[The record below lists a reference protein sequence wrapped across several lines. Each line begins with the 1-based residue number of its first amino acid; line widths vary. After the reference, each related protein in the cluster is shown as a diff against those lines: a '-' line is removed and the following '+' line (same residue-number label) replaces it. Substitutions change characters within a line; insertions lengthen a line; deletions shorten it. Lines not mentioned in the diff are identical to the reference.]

1 MPRSTRP
8 ARRGGVLAVA
18 AAVALALGLSGCTR
32 YPTQTPK
39 DARDA
44 AYAAAADAKDGGTAA
59 GGSGGGTGGSK
70 GSLAPGA
77 VDCRVAKC
85 IALTFDAGPSENT
98 PALLKILHEKKVK
111 VTFFLLGHNHV
122 DKYPDL
128 VRQMGQNGNV
138 LGNHSWTHPRL
149 TDLDPAAIRSELD
162 RLDTAVEKLTGR
174 RPTLMRPPQ
183 GRTDKKV
190 SKVCKELGL
199 AQVLWN
205 DTASDYATTDSA
217 LIHKRILK
225 DAHRDGIILL
235 HDLYKGTVPA
245 VPGIIDALRAQ
256 GYTFVTVPE
265 LLAPATPEPGK
276 VYRP

>member
-1 MPRSTRP
+1 MPRSMRT
-8 ARRGGVLAVA
+8 ARRGAALAA
-18 AAVALALGLSGCTR
+18 AAVALTLGLSGCTR

-39 DARDA
+39 EARDA
-44 AYAAAADAKDGGTAA
+44 AYADAADDKGGTTGTT
-59 GGSGGGTGGSK
+59 GGTSGGQGGHK
-70 GSLAPGA
+70 GALAPGA

-85 IALTFDAGPSENT
+85 IALTFDAGPSQNT
-98 PALLKILHEKKVK
+98 PALLKVLHEKKVR
-111 VTFFLLGHNHV
+111 VTFFLLGRNHV
-122 DKYPDL
+122 EKYPDL
-128 VRQMGQNGNV
+128 VRQMGQDGNV
-138 LGNHSWTHPRL
+138 LGNHTWTHPRL
-149 TDLDPAAIRSELD
+149 TDLKPAEIRSELD
-162 RLDTAVEKLTGR
+162 RLDTAVEKLTGK

-190 SKVCKELGL
+190 SKVCRELGL

-265 LLAPATPEPGK
+265 LLAPAAPEPGK

>member
-1 MPRSTRP
+1 MPGTPS
-8 ARRGGVLAVA
+8 AIRRRCAGAAV
-18 AAVALALGLSGCTR
+18 AAVALALALSGCTT
-32 YPTQTPK
+32 YNTQSPRSARNAASKAARGK
-39 DARDA
+39 DT
-44 AYAAAADAKDGGTAA
+44 AAALPA
-59 GGSGGGTGGSK
+59 
-70 GSLAPGA
+70 GA
-77 VDCRVAKC
+77 VDCRKAKC
-85 IALTFDAGPSENT
+85 IALTFDAGPSEHT
-98 PALLKILHEKKVK
+98 PALLKVLKEKKVR

-138 LGNHSWTHPRL
+138 LGNHTWTHRRL
-149 TDLDPAAIRSELD
+149 TDLKPAEIRTELD
-162 RLDTAVEKLTGR
+162 RLDTAVEKLSGT

-183 GRTDKKV
+183 GRTNKTV
-190 SKVCKELGL
+190 ARISKELGL
-199 AQVLWN
+199 SLVLWN
-205 DTASDYATTDSA
+205 DTASDYATTDST

-265 LLAPATPEPGK
+265 LLAPARPEPGRIYK
-276 VYRP
+276 P

>member
-1 MPRSTRP
+1 MPPR
-8 ARRGGVLAVA
+8 ARRARRTGVA
-18 AAVALALGLSGCTR
+18 AALTAACLALTLSGCGATYDVTSPR
-32 YPTQTPK
+32 A
-39 DARDA
+39 ARTA
-44 AYAAAADAKDGGTAA
+44 AYKAADRPP
-59 GGSGGGTGGSK
+59 
-70 GSLAPGA
+70 LPPGA
-77 VDCRVAKC
+77 VDCRKAKC

-98 PALLKILHEKKVK
+98 PALLKILKEKKVR

-122 DKYPDL
+122 DKYPAL
-128 VRQMGQNGNV
+128 VKEMAADGNV

-149 TDLDPAAIRSELD
+149 TSLEPGQIRAELD
-162 RLDTAVEKLTGR
+162 RLDTAVERLTGT

-190 SKVCKELGL
+190 EKVCRELGL
-199 AQVLWN
+199 AQVLWS
-205 DTASDYATTDSA
+205 DTASDYATTDTA
-217 LIHKRILK
+217 LIRERILK
-225 DAHRDGIILL
+225 DAGRDGIILL

-265 LLAPATPEPGK
+265 LLAPATPEPGL

>member
-1 MPRSTRP
+1 MPDKPRTV
-8 ARRGGVLAVA
+8 RRTALTA
-18 AAVALALGLSGCTR
+18 AL
-32 YPTQTPK
+32 
-39 DARDA
+39 
-44 AYAAAADAKDGGTAA
+44 AAAALAFSLTGCATYDAQSPKSAREAGIKAAEKSAGHSAGKTAGLPA
-59 GGSGGGTGGSK
+59 
-70 GSLAPGA
+70 GA
-77 VDCRVAKC
+77 VDCSKAKC
-85 IALTFDAGPSENT
+85 IALTFDAGPSEHT
-98 PALLKILHEKKVK
+98 PALLKVLAEKKVR

-128 VRQMGQNGNV
+128 VRQMAQNGNV

-149 TDLDPAAIRSELD
+149 TDLKPAQIRAELD
-162 RLDTAVEKLTGR
+162 HLDTEVEKLTGK

-190 SKVCKELGL
+190 SQVCKELGL
-199 AQVLWN
+199 AQVLWS
-205 DTASDYATTDSA
+205 DTASDYATNDSA

-225 DAHRDGIILL
+225 DASRDGIILL

-265 LLAPATPEPGK
+265 LLAPAAPEPGK

>member
-1 MPRSTRP
+1 M
-8 ARRGGVLAVA
+8 A
-18 AAVALALGLSGCTR
+18 AAVALALGLTGCTR
-32 YPTQTPK
+32 YDTVSPK

-44 AYAAAADAKDGGTAA
+44 AYAAAADAGSSDGGQGTA
-59 GGSGGGTGGSK
+59 GSGGGTGAAGGGHK
-70 GSLAPGA
+70 GALAPGA

-85 IALTFDAGPSENT
+85 IALTFDAGPSANT
-98 PALLKILHEKKVK
+98 PALLKVLREKKVR

-122 DKYPDL
+122 DTYPDL
-128 VRQMGQNGNV
+128 VRQMGQGGNV
-138 LGNHSWTHPRL
+138 LGNHTWTHRRL
-149 TDLDPAAIRSELD
+149 TDLDPAEIRSELD
-162 RLDTAVEKLTGR
+162 RLDTAVEKLTGT

-183 GRTDKKV
+183 GRTSDKV
-190 SKVCKELGL
+190 SKVCRELGL
-199 AQVLWN
+199 SEVLWN

-217 LIHKRILK
+217 LIHRRILK

-235 HDLYKGTVPA
+235 HDLYRGTVPA

>member
-235 HDLYKGTVPA
+235 HDLYQGTVPA

>member
-1 MPRSTRP
+1 MPEKSRRTRRT
-8 ARRGGVLAVA
+8 ALVAGLAATGLV
-18 AAVALALGLSGCTR
+18 LGLSGCAR
-32 YPTQTPK
+32 YDAQSPR
-39 DARDA
+39 DAREKAYKA
-44 AYAAAADAKDGGTAA
+44 AQASDGKG
-59 GGSGGGTGGSK
+59 GGSAA
-70 GSLAPGA
+70 LPAGA
-77 VDCRVAKC
+77 VDCRKAKC
-85 IALTFDAGPSENT
+85 IALTFDAGPSRNT
-98 PALLKILHEKKVK
+98 PALLKVLAEKKVRA
-111 VTFFLLGHNHV
+111 TFFLLGHNHV

-149 TDLDPAAIRSELD
+149 TDLKPAQIRAELNH
-162 RLDTAVEKLTGR
+162 LDDEVERLTGK

-183 GRTDKKV
+183 GRTDEKV

-199 AQVLWN
+199 AQVLWS

-217 LIHKRILK
+217 LIQKRILK
-225 DAHRDGIILL
+225 DASRDGIILL

>member
-1 MPRSTRP
+1 MPRSTRT
-8 ARRGGVLAVA
+8 ARRGGLLAVTA
-18 AAVALALGLSGCTR
+18 VVALALGLSGCTR
-32 YPTQTPK
+32 YPTQSPK

-44 AYAAAADAKDGGTAA
+44 AYAAAADDR
-59 GGSGGGTGGSK
+59 SGGTGGAPAGSAGGRK
-70 GSLAPGA
+70 GALAPGA

-98 PALLKILHEKKVK
+98 PALLKVLREKKVK

-162 RLDTAVEKLTGR
+162 RLDTAVEKLTGT

-190 SKVCKELGL
+190 AKVCKELGL

-217 LIHKRILK
+217 LIHRRILK

-245 VPGIIDALRAQ
+245 VPGIIDALRAE

-265 LLAPATPEPGK
+265 LLAPAAPEPGK

>member
-1 MPRSTRP
+1 MPEKSRKV
-8 ARRGGVLAVA
+8 RRTALTAVLAA
-18 AAVALALGLSGCTR
+18 AALALSLTGCAT
-32 YPTQTPK
+32 YDAQSPK
-39 DARDA
+39 SARDA
-44 AYAAAADAKDGGTAA
+44 AYKAA
-59 GGSGGGTGGSK
+59 GHEDGKAGAGSK
-70 GSLAPGA
+70 GAALPAGA
-77 VDCRVAKC
+77 VDCRKAKC

-98 PALLKILHEKKVK
+98 PALLKVLAEKKVR

-138 LGNHSWTHPRL
+138 LGNHTWTHHRL
-149 TDLDPAAIRSELD
+149 TDLKPAQIRTELEHV
-162 RLDTAVEKLTGR
+162 DTEVERLTGK

-199 AQVLWN
+199 AQVLWS

-225 DAHRDGIILL
+225 DASRDGIILL

-265 LLAPATPEPGK
+265 LLAPAAPEPGK

>member
-1 MPRSTRP
+1 MPEKSRAVRRTAVTAALAAVSLAFSLTGCAGYDAQAPRS
-8 ARRGGVLAVA
+8 ARE
-18 AAVALALGLSGCTR
+18 
-32 YPTQTPK
+32 
-39 DARDA
+39 A
-44 AYAAAADAKDGGTAA
+44 AYKAASHTDGKA
-59 GGSGGGTGGSK
+59 GGSPGTA
-70 GSLAPGA
+70 LPAGA
-77 VDCRVAKC
+77 VDCRKAKC
-85 IALTFDAGPSENT
+85 IALTFDAGPSEHT
-98 PALLKILHEKKVK
+98 PALLKVLAEKKVR

-128 VRQMGQNGNV
+128 VRQMAQNGNV

-149 TDLDPAAIRSELD
+149 TDLKPEQIRAELD
-162 RLDTAVEKLTGR
+162 HLDTEVEKLTGT

-190 SKVCKELGL
+190 SAVCKELGL
-199 AQVLWN
+199 AQVLWS

-217 LIHKRILK
+217 LIHQRILK
-225 DAHRDGIILL
+225 DASRDGIILL

-265 LLAPATPEPGK
+265 LLAPAAPEPGK

>member
-1 MPRSTRP
+1 MPRSTRT

-18 AAVALALGLSGCTR
+18 AVVALALGLSGCTR
-32 YPTQTPK
+32 YPTQSPK

-44 AYAAAADAKDGGTAA
+44 AYAAAADDKSGGPGGT
-59 GGSGGGTGGSK
+59 SGGGTGGSK
-70 GSLAPGA
+70 GALAPGA

-85 IALTFDAGPSENT
+85 IALTFDAGPSQNT
-98 PALLKILHEKKVK
+98 PALLKVLHEKKVK

-122 DKYPDL
+122 DKYPGL
-128 VRQMGQNGNV
+128 VKQMAQNGNV

-149 TDLDPAAIRSELD
+149 TDLDPAAIRAELD
-162 RLDTAVEKLTGR
+162 RLDTAVEKLTGT

-245 VPGIIDALRAQ
+245 VPGIIDALRAE

-265 LLAPATPEPGK
+265 LLAPAAPEPGK

>member
-1 MPRSTRP
+1 MPEKTRG
-8 ARRGGVLAVA
+8 RRRTALLAGFM
-18 AAVALALGLSGCTR
+18 ALALGAGLAGCAKYDAQSPR
-32 YPTQTPK
+32 
-39 DARDA
+39 DAREDA
-44 AYAAAADAKDGGTAA
+44 YKAAAKGHPAGRSAA
-59 GGSGGGTGGSK
+59 
-70 GSLAPGA
+70 LPAGA
-77 VDCRVAKC
+77 VDCRKVKC
-85 IALTFDAGPSENT
+85 IALTFDAGPSEHT
-98 PALLKILHEKKVK
+98 PALLKVLAQKKVR

-149 TDLDPAAIRSELD
+149 TDLKPAQIRAELNH
-162 RLDTAVEKLTGR
+162 LDDEVERLTGK

-183 GRTDKKV
+183 GRTDEKV

-199 AQVLWN
+199 AQVLWS
-205 DTASDYATTDSA
+205 DTASDYSTTDSA
-217 LIHKRILK
+217 LIKKRILK
-225 DAHRDGIILL
+225 DAGRDGIILL
-235 HDLYKGTVPA
+235 HDLYDGTVPA

>member
-1 MPRSTRP
+1 MPKTSRTVRRTALTAVLTVAALLAAGCADYDAQSPRS
-8 ARRGGVLAVA
+8 ARE
-18 AAVALALGLSGCTR
+18 
-32 YPTQTPK
+32 
-39 DARDA
+39 A
-44 AYAAAADAKDGGTAA
+44 AYKAASHDDGKAGGTKAA
-59 GGSGGGTGGSK
+59 
-70 GSLAPGA
+70 GA
-77 VDCRVAKC
+77 VDCRKAKC
-85 IALTFDAGPSENT
+85 IALTFDAGPSEHT
-98 PALLKILHEKKVK
+98 PALLKILAEKKVR

-149 TDLDPAAIRSELD
+149 TDLKPEQIRAELD
-162 RLDTAVEKLTGR
+162 HLDSEVERLTGT

-183 GRTDKKV
+183 GRTDEKV

-199 AQVLWN
+199 AQVLWS

-217 LIHKRILK
+217 LIHRRILK
-225 DAHRDGIILL
+225 DAGRDGIILL

-265 LLAPATPEPGK
+265 LLAPAAPEPGK

>member
-1 MPRSTRP
+1 MPKTSRTVRRTTLTAALAAASLAFSLTGCASYDAQSPRS
-8 ARRGGVLAVA
+8 AREAAYKA
-18 AAVALALGLSGCTR
+18 AAHTDGKAGAGSQAALPA
-32 YPTQTPK
+32 
-39 DARDA
+39 
-44 AYAAAADAKDGGTAA
+44 
-59 GGSGGGTGGSK
+59 
-70 GSLAPGA
+70 GA
-77 VDCRVAKC
+77 VDCRKAKC
-85 IALTFDAGPSENT
+85 IALTFDAGPSEHT
-98 PALLKILHEKKVK
+98 PALLKVLAEKKVR

-128 VRQMGQNGNV
+128 VRQMAQNGNV

-149 TDLDPAAIRSELD
+149 TDLKPAQIRAELD
-162 RLDTAVEKLTGR
+162 HLDSEVERLTGR

-183 GRTDKKV
+183 GRTDEKV

-199 AQVLWN
+199 AQVLWS

-217 LIHKRILK
+217 LIQKRILK
-225 DAHRDGIILL
+225 DASRDGIILL

-265 LLAPATPEPGK
+265 LLAPAAPEPGK